1 MIGLYESHTP
11 RDNGQ
16 KRKAERNGEVE
27 QGLKKKK
34 GWQRPGIEEGR
45 QNGVKNDS
53 KAGRKLEEKL
63 YKRQNK
69 TKTKLK
75 GTSL

>member
-11 RDNGQ
+11 RDKEE

-27 QGLKKKK
+27 DGFKKKK

-53 KAGRKLEEKL
+53 KAGRKQKEKL

-69 TKTKLK
+69 TKTELK

>member
-11 RDNGQ
+11 RDT
-16 KRKAERNGEVE
+16 GEKQSVME
-27 QGLKKKK
+27 KLNKGLKKEKK
-34 GWQRPGIEEGR
+34 GWQRPGLEEGR

-53 KAGRKLEEKL
+53 KAGRKQIEKL
-63 YKRQNK
+63 YKRQNR
-69 TKTKLK
+69 TKTELK